1 MAKQN
6 QILNGRMRAFADFRN
21 ILAEQISVAF
31 PELRQDVAMVLRETS
46 GKPRLK
52 LEEAPAVAGGSG
64 SGSGSGS
71 GGGGG
76 GGGANGLGDGG
87 ALGSSGPPSTAS
99 AS

>member
-64 SGSGSGS
+64 SGSG
-71 GGGGG
+71 GGGG